1 MSRRRVL
8 LASRNPHKLAELRDL
23 LSDIPIDIV
32 APDELGFDE
41 DLAEDVIECWDG
53 FAANALAKAAY
64 FRAHTG
70 LPTLADDSGLCVD
83 ALDGGPGVRS
93 RRFAPAEMV
102 RGKGQ
107 DHANNLYLLSLLY
120 GRPAPDRGAHFGCAL
135 ALLDER
141 IRVVTFGRVD
151 GIIAE
156 EERGDGG
163 FGYDPLFILPER
175 GRTFGELSPDV
186 KAELS
191 HRARAVRA
199 MRLWLA

>member
-8 LASRNPHKLAELRDL
+8 LASRNPHKLTELRDL

-32 APDELGFDE
+32 SPDELGIE
-41 DLAEDVIECWDG
+41 EEPAEDGIECWDD

-64 FRAHTG
+64 FRAHSG

-83 ALDGGPGVRS
+83 ALDGGPGVHS

-107 DHANNLYLLSLLY
+107 DHANNLHLLSLLD
-120 GRPAPDRGAHFGCAL
+120 GRPAPDRGAHFACAL

-151 GIIAE
+151 GLIAE

-163 FGYDPLFILPER
+163 FGYDPLFIVPEL
-175 GRTFGELSPDV
+175 GRTFGELPAEV
-186 KAELS
+186 KAGLS
-191 HRARAVRA
+191 HRARAVQA
-199 MRLWLA
+199 MRLWLV